1 MTDETTLLVIR
12 LFVVFL
18 AAAAGVALV
27 ARRAA
32 IPYSVAFVGF
42 GLVVGAL
49 AGVGRIEVT
58 PGLVLIVLLPGL
70 IFEASYQIE
79 IGRLR
84 ATGSAVF
91 LLAGPGV
98 LIVAGLVAVVLW
110 QGAGLRPEIGFVVG
124 AIVAATDPAS
134 VIASFKRL
142 RAPRGL
148 STLVEAESLFNDGT
162 GVVLFALAVG
172 AVSSPTSLGPAALG
186 FVITIAVSA
195 AIGIA
200 AGLAATQLIVR
211 VNDHLIELTLS
222 VVLSYGTYLVADA
235 AHQSGIIATAV
246 AGLVLGNVG
255 RRLGLSLLTIDAL
268 DTVWEFLAFLLTA
281 LVFLLVGLA
290 IPAGD
295 LVDAIVP
302 IGWAVL
308 AVLLAR
314 ALIVYLLVGGL
325 ARVAGHGAG
334 QGRGLA
340 IEPGWLHVVFWS
352 GLRGGVSV
360 ALALS
365 LPADFP
371 ERALVQ
377 EIAFGVVLFT
387 LVTQATTIHVLLA
400 HLGLVRAGPEA
411 PEAEPRPEIG
421 PAVG

>member
-1 MTDETTLLVIR
+1 MTDQTTLLVIR

-18 AAAAGVALV
+18 AAAAGVALI

-84 ATGSAVF
+84 ATGMAVF

-98 LIVAGLVAVVLW
+98 LIAAGLVALVLW
-110 QGAGLRPEIGFVVG
+110 QRTGLRPEIGFVVG

-134 VIASFKRL
+134 VIASFRRL

-172 AVSSPTSLGPAALG
+172 AVSSPTSPGPAALS
-186 FVITIAVSA
+186 FVVTIAVSTT
-195 AIGIA
+195 IGIA

-211 VNDHLIELTLS
+211 VNDHLIELTIS
-222 VVLSYGTYLVADA
+222 VVLAYGTYLVADA

-255 RRLGLSLLTIDAL
+255 RRLGLSRLTIDAL

-290 IPAGD
+290 IPAGE
-295 LVDAIVP
+295 LVHAIVP

-325 ARVAGHGAG
+325 ARLAG
-334 QGRGLA
+334 QRRGLA

-400 HLGLVRAGPEA
+400 RLGLVRVEPEA
-411 PEAEPRPEIG
+411 SEAEPRAEIG
-421 PAVG
+421 PVVG